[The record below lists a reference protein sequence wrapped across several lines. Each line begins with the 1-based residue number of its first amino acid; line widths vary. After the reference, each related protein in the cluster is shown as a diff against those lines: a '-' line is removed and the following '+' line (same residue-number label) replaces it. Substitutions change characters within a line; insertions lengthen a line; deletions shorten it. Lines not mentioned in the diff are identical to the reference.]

1 MSVPLNYK
9 GAEAFIVM
17 QYERAENKSEI
28 IYSMLGS
35 SLNAV
40 WYVSCCTPT
49 ATTLPWQQ
57 TTQIKQQP
65 SGLIKGNKVI
75 GIYDI
80 SSSKWH
86 KHAVS
91 CAVNIHSVFF
101 VMLGYSRQHT
111 CQILQHCHKYHVK
124 CNSH

>member
-35 SLNAV
+35 SLDAV

-57 TTQIKQQP
+57 TERHE
-65 SGLIKGNKVI
+65 L
-75 GIYDI
+75 
-80 SSSKWH
+80 
-86 KHAVS
+86 
-91 CAVNIHSVFF
+91 
-101 VMLGYSRQHT
+101 YSNQADSLKER
-111 CQILQHCHKYHVK
+111 K
-124 CNSH
+124 